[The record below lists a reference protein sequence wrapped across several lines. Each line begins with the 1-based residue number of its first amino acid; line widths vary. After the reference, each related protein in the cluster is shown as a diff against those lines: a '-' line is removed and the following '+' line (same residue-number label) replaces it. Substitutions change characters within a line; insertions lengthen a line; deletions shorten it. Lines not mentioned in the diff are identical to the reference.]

1 MNGNI
6 HLLSSI
12 PILNLSLDDDV
23 ITKDESDLLKT
34 IQMVDDK
41 IDTVSVSKSENILN
55 ELGLIRIKRSIDDA
69 ILYYTKNI
77 LNINNKFKMTHSWLT
92 KNKKNQKH
100 HKHNH
105 PNTIISAVV
114 YFNDDYNKKDV
125 SAISFE
131 CPGLKN
137 GLNNF
142 QFAYNILKWTEIN
155 AKNWTILPKTNSVI
169 IFPAWLEHYT
179 QVNES
184 ETTRYCLGTNYFIND
199 QIDCGSYSSFIDI
212 KV

>member
-1 MNGNI
+1 MNSNI

-55 ELGLIRIKRSIDDA
+55 ELGLIRIKKSIDDA

-114 YFNDDYNKKDV
+114 YFNDDYNKNYDKRV
-125 SAISFE
+125 
-131 CPGLKN
+131 
-137 GLNNF
+137 
-142 QFAYNILKWTEIN
+142 NILTERYKWKHLT
-155 AKNWTILPKTNSVI
+155 
-169 IFPAWLEHYT
+169 Y
-179 QVNES
+179 
-184 ETTRYCLGTNYFIND
+184 
-199 QIDCGSYSSFIDI
+199 
-212 KV
+212 